1 MPEPLPMILH
11 LNVVLQETE
20 KHQFDMVSGFISKVL
35 KILIWLNILFD
46 FILILFLNRYRGEM
60 S

>member
-11 LNVVLQETE
+11 FNVVLQETE

-46 FILILFLNRYRGEM
+46 FILILFFK
-60 S
+60 